1 MKLTAPY
8 KCDYCSNTKGE
19 ANHWWLRSPQPLLF
33 MLLPWGNGA
42 SADAE
47 GIEHIC
53 SEQCATKALAKW
65 MGEQKPITLR
75 EPLDP
80 LGGDWAKAEGR

>member
-8 KCDYCSNTKGE
+8 RCDYCSNTKGA
-19 ANHWWLRSPQPLLF
+19 ANHWWLRPATPHFILE
-33 MLLPWGNGA
+33 PWNELA
-42 SADAE
+42 AQIP

-53 SEQCATKALAKW
+53 SEECATKALSKW
-65 MGEQKPITLR
+65 MGEQKPIALR

>member
-8 KCDYCSNTKGE
+8 KCDYCPNTKGE
-19 ANHWWLRSPQPLLF
+19 ANHWWLRNTSNVKAFFLVAWD
-33 MLLPWGNGA
+33 MLL
-42 SADAE
+42 ADRE
-47 GIEHIC
+47 QYEHIC
-53 SEQCATKALAKW
+53 SEECATKALSKW
-65 MGEQKPITLR
+65 MGEQKPVALR